1 MHVIIIIVSQPIP
14 VAGQST
20 TWVCGRSLFWI
31 AGSNPAGGIDDCL
44 CEGYVL
50 SRRGPCVEL
59 ITRLE
64 ESYLVCECV
73 WVWSWNLDSD
83 EALAQYGL

>member
-1 MHVIIIIVSQPIP
+1 MHVIIIIVSQSIP

-20 TWVCGRSLFWI
+20 AWVCGRSLFWI
-31 AGSNPAGGIDDCL
+31 AGSTPPGGMDDCL